1 MLMAEL
7 FLEGWG
13 GGTVQSALT
22 WLAAN
27 LADSGRRGAV
37 YHSKWGQGWGGAY
50 DVIFDCF
57 SHFMKGKKKEP
68 VVFSV
73 SGKEKFPM
81 GETVK
86 DDVTGASPSLAPL

>member
-1 MLMAEL
+1 MLIAEL

-27 LADSGRRGAV
+27 LADSSGRGAV
-37 YHSKWGQGWGGAY
+37 YHSKWGQGWGGAC

-57 SHFMKGKKKEP
+57 SHFG
-68 VVFSV
+68 
-73 SGKEKFPM
+73 GKEKRACLLLSQRRQRKIPN
-81 GETVK
+81 GRN
-86 DDVTGASPSLAPL
+86 SQR

>member
-27 LADSGRRGAV
+27 LADSIGRGAV
-37 YHSKWGQGWGGAY
+37 YHSKWSQGWGGAY

-57 SHFMKGKKKEP
+57 SHFG
-68 VVFSV
+68 
-73 SGKEKFPM
+73 GKERR
-81 GETVK
+81 
-86 DDVTGASPSLAPL
+86 ACCPLSQRQRKIPNGRNSQR

>member
-37 YHSKWGQGWGGAY
+37 YHSKWGQGWGGAP
-50 DVIFDCF
+50 VTSSLTVSPIGNF
-57 SHFMKGKKKEP
+57 SLP
-68 VVFSV
+68 LT
-73 SGKEKFPM
+73 EKTTGSFFFPP
-81 GETVK
+81 K
-86 DDVTGASPSLAPL
+86 